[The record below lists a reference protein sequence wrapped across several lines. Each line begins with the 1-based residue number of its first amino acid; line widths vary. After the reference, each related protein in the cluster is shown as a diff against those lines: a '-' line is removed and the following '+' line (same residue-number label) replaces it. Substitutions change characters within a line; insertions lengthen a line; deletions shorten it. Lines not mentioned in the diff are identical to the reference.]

1 MKRTILILFLLCAF
15 NFINAQSYFTSSF
28 GLLGQDHVGRKL
40 YHINDTLNIIFGYSI
55 TQNGETKGSLYQL
68 DSAYNLV
75 ATNIFNDSNLNGTFE
90 NIYPLSDTTFI
101 ITSNTSTDTIPSK
114 TSLTIICFDNKIDTL
129 WTITYSDTVYR
140 MTGSVLHLENDTL
153 YLMCNKFSLNTS
165 MYGKPNLI
173 AIDINTRQVLFNKEF
188 SMFPNW
194 QTRVG
199 SYIYHEHR
207 SSFFLSIYNMED
219 SISLL
224 PRPYLVEI
232 NKLGNVL
239 NFWQFNDTMENNAP
253 GLIYNQKTKDLHIFY
268 EDITT
273 INLIPE
279 GFVICA
285 LDSNLQIKYSNKYYN
300 NWFSVSKV
308 ILNPITSELVFLAG
322 GNTFILDTTGN
333 MVSNNNYYSPSFPL
347 LQINNQSATVINN
360 DLYVVGIT
368 QYTLGSDQE
377 MLISK
382 CDFSGVGCYTN
393 PVAFT
398 TTPYAFQMMPSINT
412 ITIDSTTIL
421 LSQPHFN
428 IQALVLN
435 RFNQC
440 IPNGIYEN
448 ANNLEKGITVYPNP
462 FYTLIQFENLPS
474 SIKQIQVFSLEGKI
488 IQTINHTISTD
499 QSIDLSFL
507 LNGIYLMQLNLADG
521 SKTHLKIIKS

>member
-1 MKRTILILFLLCAF
+1 MKRSILFLFLLCAF
-15 NFINAQSYFTSSF
+15 NLINAQSYFTSSF
-28 GLLGQDHVGRKL
+28 GLPGQDHVGRKL
-40 YHINDTLNIIFGYSI
+40 YHINDTLNIIMGYSRE
-55 TQNGETKGSLYQL
+55 QNTLANGTLYQL
-68 DSAYNLV
+68 DSLYNLV
-75 ATNIFNDSNLNGTFE
+75 DTKNFNDSNLNCFFE
-90 NIYPLSDTTFI
+90 NIYALSDTTFI
-101 ITSNTSTDTIPSK
+101 ITSITSTDTIPTK
-114 TSLTIICFDNKIDTL
+114 FSLTILCFDNKIDTL
-129 WTITYSDTVYR
+129 WTITYSDTIYR
-140 MTGSVLHLENDTL
+140 MAGSVLHFENDTL
-153 YLMCNKFSLNTS
+153 YLMCNKYSMNTS

-173 AIDINTRQVLFNKEF
+173 AIDINTRQVLYNREY

-194 QTRVG
+194 ETRVA

-207 SSFFLSIYNMED
+207 NSFFLSIFNMED

-224 PRPYLVEI
+224 PKPYLVEI

-253 GLIYNQKTKDLHIFY
+253 GLIYNKKNKDLHIFY

-279 GFVICA
+279 GFLICA
-285 LDSNLQIKYSNKYYN
+285 LDSNLQIKHSNKYYN

-308 ILNPITSELVFLAG
+308 ILNPLTSDLVFLAG

-360 DLYVVGIT
+360 DLFVVGLT
-368 QYTLGSDQE
+368 QYTLGGNQE

-398 TTPYAFQMMPSINT
+398 SAAYSFQMTPSINT
-412 ITIDSTTIL
+412 VTIDSTTIL
-421 LSQPHFN
+421 LSQPQFN
-428 IQALVLN
+428 IQSIILN

-440 IPNGIYEN
+440 IPNAVSEN
-448 ANNLEKGITVYPNP
+448 SNNREKGITVYPNP
-462 FYTLIQFENLPS
+462 FYTSIQFENLPS
-474 SIKQIQVFSLEGKI
+474 LIKQIQVFSLEGKI

-507 LNGIYLMQLNLADG
+507 KQGIYLMQLKLTDG
-521 SKTHLKIIKS
+521 SKTHFKIIKS